1 MGGKH
6 VDAIGQSGEG
16 LIGCHGHDNL
26 DKLECS
32 LADFHEHKDSI
43 LVAGVRQGKESHPIN
58 NWYIPKLELMQNI
71 TPSICCSG
79 VAIQW
84 SADITEHAHITEI
97 KDLAQ
102 QSNNNNYDPQIC

>member
-1 MGGKH
+1 MDFH
-6 VDAIGQSGEG
+6 YHAQAYAMDE
-16 LIGCHGHDNL
+16 DNL
-26 DKLECS
+26 DKLEHS
-32 LADFHEHKDSI
+32 LANFHEHKDSI
-43 LVAGVRQGKESHPIN
+43 LAAGVRWGKGSHLIN

-84 SADITEHAHITEI
+84 TADITEHAHIMEI

-102 QSNNNNYDPQIC
+102 QSNNNHDPQIC